1 MADTPP
7 IPLLNSSLAET
18 PTLARSRRRS
28 IRRPTW
34 AGSGFRDDIGAA
46 FSPHYHPQLDAI
58 DHLKGITRLKN
69 SSQSS
74 GQGKISMPFIQSVRL
89 PERQTAFLRSL
100 RSTVTFS
107 KSCHGPSMAT

>member
-34 AGSGFRDDIGAA
+34 AGSGFRHDIGAA

-74 GQGKISMPFIQSVRL
+74 VQGKISMLFIQRNYPGPAGHGANIP
-89 PERQTAFLRSL
+89 PEPADRC
-100 RSTVTFS
+100 S
-107 KSCHGPSMAT
+107 K

>member
-34 AGSGFRDDIGAA
+34 AGSGFRHDIGAA

-58 DHLKGITRLKN
+58 DHLRSEEHTSELQSRLHLVCRLLLEKKKTITNRVTYGILLVCH
-69 SSQSS
+69 
-74 GQGKISMPFIQSVRL
+74 F
-89 PERQTAFLRSL
+89 
-100 RSTVTFS
+100 STS
-107 KSCHGPSMAT
+107 

>member
-1 MADTPP
+1 MTNWRK
-7 IPLLNSSLAET
+7 PLLWPGSDEDQSGDL
-18 PTLARSRRRS
+18 PRRRS
-28 IRRPTW
+28 
-34 AGSGFRDDIGAA
+34 GFPHDIGAA
-46 FSPHYHPQLDAI
+46 FSPHHHPQLDAI

-74 GQGKISMPFIQSVRL
+74 GQAKISMPFIQSVRL